1 MTMHSHG
8 AGGESAEQRSAPWL
22 VGIVVGLG
30 AITSIMVV
38 VLWPGE
44 QPTFDRSELGLAD
57 AAVVARV
64 VDVSDGPCG
73 FATNLECRRAEF
85 VVVGGPDEGLRTWQ
99 EFEIS
104 AFTPEFE
111 IGEGVV
117 LRIIQNEELGIVFE
131 YSDRDRR
138 GVLVSLLLLFT
149 VAVVALGRLRGL
161 AAIAGLAVSV
171 AILVG
176 FISPSIISGN
186 DPVLVATV
194 GGAAIA
200 LIALYLTHGWRNLT
214 HVAVVGTFSA
224 LALTLGLSWVVAE
237 AARFSGFA
245 TEEAV
250 FVSLVG
256 TVDVSG
262 LLLAGAV
269 LGAIGALDDITVT
282 QASTVLELRQAGE
295 EDAQGLYRRGIRV
308 GRDHIASTV
317 NTLFLAYA
325 GASLPLILLSTLS
338 GVGFGLVANSEMV
351 AVEVVRTLVGS
362 VGLVAAVPLTTGLA
376 AWLLTRDRAAE
387 AQSSR

>member
-1 MTMHSHG
+1 M
-8 AGGESAEQRSAPWL
+8 
-22 VGIVVGLG
+22 
-30 AITSIMVV
+30 
-38 VLWPGE
+38 
-44 QPTFDRSELGLAD
+44 
-57 AAVVARV
+57 
-64 VDVSDGPCG
+64 
-73 FATNLECRRAEF
+73 
-85 VVVGGPDEGLRTWQ
+85 
-99 EFEIS
+99 
-104 AFTPEFE
+104 
-111 IGEGVV
+111 
-117 LRIIQNEELGIVFE
+117 
-131 YSDRDRR
+131 
-138 GVLVSLLLLFT
+138 
-149 VAVVALGRLRGL
+149 
-161 AAIAGLAVSV
+161 
-171 AILVG
+171 
-176 FISPSIISGN
+176 
-186 DPVLVATV
+186 
-194 GGAAIA
+194 
-200 LIALYLTHGWRNLT
+200 
-214 HVAVVGTFSA
+214 
-224 LALTLGLSWVVAE
+224 AE